1 MDLTSSEREIAWAA
15 EVERAAQILAGS
27 KHAVALTG
35 AGHSTPSGI
44 PDFRSPGSGLWEQND
59 PMVVASIWGFRR
71 DPRAFYD
78 WIRPLIKTMVEAG
91 PNPAHHA
98 LAEMERLGVLQAVI
112 TQNIDHLHQRA
123 GSQRVLEL
131 HGSGHHA
138 TCTACRTEHTTEEL
152 LERLLASDEVP
163 GCRSCGAVLKPD
175 VVLFG
180 ELLPMGVLFEAQ
192 AEAERCDVMLVVGSS
207 LEVHPAAELPSR
219 AKHHGAE
226 LIIINYEPT
235 HMDRQAAVVVHDDLA
250 AIVPQILKG
259 VKRLRGVA

>member
-1 MDLTSSEREIAWAA
+1 MAWQAK
-15 EVERAAQILAGS
+15 VERAAQILS
-27 KHAVALTG
+27 DSRHAVALTG

-44 PDFRSPGSGLWEQND
+44 PDFRSPGSGLWEQSD

-78 WIRPLIKTMVEAG
+78 WIRPLIKTMAEAK
-91 PNPAHHA
+91 PNSAHHA

-123 GSQRVLEL
+123 ESQRVLEL
-131 HGSGHHA
+131 HGSGHRA
-138 TCTACRTEHTTEEL
+138 TCTACRTEHTADEL
-152 LERLLASDEVP
+152 LELLLASDEVP
-163 GCRSCGAVLKPD
+163 VCRSCGAVLKPD

-180 ELLPMGVLFEAQ
+180 ELLPMGVLSEAQ

-207 LEVHPAAELPSR
+207 LEVYPAAELPSR
-219 AKHHGAE
+219 ARHHGAD
-226 LIIINYEPT
+226 LIIINYQPT
-235 HMDRQAAVVVHDDLA
+235 HMDAQAAVVIRDDLA
-250 AIVPQILKG
+250 AIVPQILDG

>member
-1 MDLTSSEREIAWAA
+1 MVWEA
-15 EVERAAQILAGS
+15 EVEQAAQMLADS
-27 KHAVALTG
+27 THAVALTG

-44 PDFRSPGSGLWEQND
+44 PDFRSPGSGLWEQSD
-59 PMVVASIWGFRR
+59 PMAVASIWGFQR

-78 WIRPLIKTMVEAG
+78 WIRPLIKSMTEAE

-131 HGSGHHA
+131 HGSGRHA
-138 TCTACRTEHTTEEL
+138 TCTACRAKHTADEL

-163 GCRSCGAVLKPD
+163 ACRSCGGALKPD

-192 AEAERCDVMLVVGSS
+192 GEASRCDVMMVVGSS

-219 AKHHGAE
+219 AKRHGAE
-226 LIIINYEPT
+226 LIIINFQPT
-235 HMDRQAAVVVHDDLA
+235 HMDAQAAVAVHDDLA
-250 AIVPQILKG
+250 AIVPRILEG
-259 VKRLRGVA
+259 VTQLRGAA